1 MTKTLKDILVLT
13 KLGKY
18 EQDKLQKQKDYHDYL
33 ESTSEVRDLEDQLFK
48 LKNLRKKFDELPAEI
63 KNLEAEYFDQKT
75 KIDNIFSEF
84 FAEQKEN
91 IDDALIEELGKK
103 YKDSIEYQELNDLKL
118 KQEQAKNG
126 LNELPSQVQCILE
139 NRGYKVETSEPND
152 LQTLLEQEID
162 TVQKQIDNI
171 KMKSPFGQQE
181 LGIALVQDENLF
193 SKNEVNLDTDLK
205 NMKLTDT
212 LADIFSKETDN
223 IYRILEKNIYF
234 KKDSEI
240 PIIDYEKLKEDI
252 KKIQEKMQE
261 KYPEISDDIQIESIA
276 SIYQNTIQISVEK
289 LSNTVQKTEKLSNN
303 SRVLQKLLCEHIE
316 DYIKSIVKFDQD
328 KEKLTKI
335 GLSPEKTVEE
345 NQELKNQYQKFENN
359 LTLLNIFEKEIIN
372 LEMDTDK
379 TIYINPNKL
388 TLEYEKFLNNDE
400 QKQLEDIDKKIEE
413 KNRLKEEEQKAY
425 ADWGKL
431 PYGKKIL
438 SSVIDSV
445 NNFLGFLGV
454 KKEFIQS
461 PADKKYNKVYEVSQK
476 LFRFHDDLDIEREK
490 IVKKE
495 VQLSSQM
502 TGENGFDISTSEFL
516 KEVFGFKNDNP
527 RVLSHSFKFDNKAN
541 LLAYIDEYKNSH
553 TVVGQDKEL
562 LQKYSGLTTPK
573 ITSTFFEE
581 K

>member
-91 IDDALIEELGKK
+91 IDDALIEELWKK

-181 LGIALVQDENLF
+181 LWIALVQDENLF

-335 GLSPEKTVEE
+335 WLSPEKTVEE

-431 PYGKKIL
+431 PYWKKIL

-445 NNFLGFLGV
+445 NNFLWFLGV

-502 TGENGFDISTSEFL
+502 TWENGFDISTSEFL

-553 TVVGQDKEL
+553 TVVWQDKEL